1 MTEVTRFNA
10 KRIAVH
16 RAALMLRIKASLI
29 ERLSLQLDPDE
40 IAEDTTL
47 FGTGLGLDSVD
58 ALEVA
63 LSIESEFEVAV
74 GDEDINGIRSVNLIA
89 DYIMSKQNGTRDAD
103 A

>member
-10 KRIAVH
+10 KRIAVQ

-29 ERLSLQLDPDE
+29 ERLSLQLEPDE